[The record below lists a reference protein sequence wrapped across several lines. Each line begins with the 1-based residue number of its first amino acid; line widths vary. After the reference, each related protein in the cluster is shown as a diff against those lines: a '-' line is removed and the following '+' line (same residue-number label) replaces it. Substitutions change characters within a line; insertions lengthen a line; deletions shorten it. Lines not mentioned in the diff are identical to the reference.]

1 MTSERRLEEDRRLRD
16 AARAVVTSD
25 IAHIRAGLSGEGI
38 ASRVAGRVGDGA
50 RDVFETA
57 RDKAEDNQGIVAAL
71 VGALILWFARGP
83 ILGWLNGGGRADDAA
98 ADDEIEDDEI
108 EDDDLRMSEP
118 DYNLHP
124 VKDRSTKRRSTR
136 PS

>member
-25 IAHIRAGLSGEGI
+25 IANIRAGLSGEGI

-83 ILGWLNGGGRADDAA
+83 ILGWLNGGGRTDDAA
-98 ADDEIEDDEI
+98 ADDEIGDDET
-108 EDDDLRMSEP
+108 EDDDLQ
-118 DYNLHP
+118 
-124 VKDRSTKRRSTR
+124 V
-136 PS
+136 